1 MVNELST
8 RNEDKFINVINL
20 AIPELRPNKM
30 TKIKNYEHQVVIES
44 DDYYYKVYEDKKD
57 VGVYK
62 LEIRKR
68 LAKIYNS
75 YGIHWVIISFEK
87 DGMIYTVEQREKLT
101 VCGNEITC
109 KNLLLGWKKTLDIL
123 EKELRFDNI
132 TNQIKE
138 NYKTLTNLKE
148 IKLIRECI
156 NKPNDYAY
164 GPNGEI
170 ILLDDSDWFITLID
184 ENGEKIYY
192 RNFKLDV
199 ITTVGELTLSLN
211 VKELFDIFVEN
222 DENTASYFLFKRTNE
237 EKKVINKLINYR
249 DKMIDDNI
257 KLLSGIDLP
266 NESFKYQDDY
276 INEFKLKYDNRLL
289 LEGEKND

>member
-44 DDYYYKVYEDKKD
+44 DNYYYKVYEDKKD

>member
-1 MVNELST
+1 MVNEVST
-8 RNEDKFINVINL
+8 LNEDKFINVLNL
-20 AIPELRPNKM
+20 VIPELRPNRM

-75 YGIHWVIISFEK
+75 YGIHWVIMSFEK

-101 VCGNEITC
+101 VCGNEISC
-109 KNLLLGWKKTLDIL
+109 KDLLLGWKKTLDIL

-184 ENGEKIYY
+184 KNGEKIYY

-266 NESFKYQDDY
+266 DESFKYQDDY